1 MKGKVLL
8 AVLLLGAI
16 DCAAEPGY
24 YNTCAAYPAYP
35 CEFYAGCPSRG
46 QPCVF
51 LGGDF
56 RRFHDF
62 DHGDG
67 FHHGF
72 HGRSTQFEQG
82 GGHSGGHGARN

>member
-1 MKGKVLL
+1 MKAEVLF
-8 AVLLLGAI
+8 AVLLLGTI

-35 CEFYAGCPSRG
+35 CEFYGGCPSRG

-51 LGGDF
+51 LGGGV

-62 DHGDG
+62 DHDDG
-67 FHHGF
+67 FRHRL

-82 GGHSGGHGARN
+82 GSHSGGHGGRN